1 MSGAIPSGQN
11 QVFQDRLKRIEQA
24 RAPDLADLL
33 DAEGNPVPDRTQ
45 VSPLPDWKQN
55 LRYPALLVAAAM
67 AGMLG
72 VFVARFVRFHLTG
85 GTLAGGE
92 AADLTMLIDGGL
104 AAMAS
109 FLVFSLLR
117 FDGKDLKAAQTVGVA
132 IMICT
137 MHNLVHAAPRVFDA
151 VFSPAWTAEV
161 MEATQPKSIL
171 FRGVSFV
178 VVPEE
183 EPEQPEQPEK
193 KLPTIRRMG

>member
-1 MSGAIPSGQN
+1 MSGAIPTGQN
-11 QVFQDRLKRIEQA
+11 QGFQDRLKRIEQA
-24 RAPDLADLL
+24 RAPDLADLV
-33 DAEGNPVPDRTQ
+33 DADGNPIPDRTH

-55 LRYPALLVAAAM
+55 LRYPALLAAATV
-67 AGMLG
+67 AGMFG

-92 AADLTMLIDGGL
+92 AADLTMVIDGAI

-109 FLVFSLLR
+109 FVVFTLLR
-117 FDGKDLKAAQTVGVA
+117 FDGKELKAAQTLGVA

-151 VFSPAWTAEV
+151 VFSPVWTAEV
-161 MEATQPKSIL
+161 IEFTEPKSIL

-178 VVPEE
+178 LVPEK